1 MKSRTNA
8 RLWSAFVATL
18 SLWLIASW
26 FATGFVENSRTNALI
41 EERSAAVD
49 LLASS
54 LAEDIARDLNRLH
67 NVPTLIANDPNV
79 QNAVAKWGN
88 APRTSPQDKERQK
101 KLWSTDTRLQ
111 TVNQRLDLASGALS
125 VDVSFIMN
133 AAGDCIASSNADKPD
148 SFVGVNYSDRE
159 YFRHAMEGKL
169 GHQFA
174 VGKTSNI
181 PGLFFSAPITLGG
194 RIAGAVAVKINLPAQ
209 SHWVNPADAFISDN
223 NGVIVLA
230 QDKNLEMHSL
240 PGAAIAT
247 VPDSSRMER
256 YKRTQFPAITIRLW
270 EQQSHPAL
278 QMLNDSA
285 IPLLLAHK
293 KIGHENL
300 NLHIAQPLPKVIEF
314 THERIRLFLLF
325 GLLGALI
332 LLLIA
337 GRIVFLRSRNRAQK
351 QLQESEKR
359 YHLLFDTNPM
369 PMWVFAESSLKFLEV
384 NDRAVEH
391 YGYTREE
398 FSRMTLHDIRPAAD
412 IPALRTVLANS
423 PGGVVAMEVRHL
435 KKNGQ
440 LIDVELST
448 MPIQYGGT
456 AARIVLIQDI
466 TERKLAETGLHQQLE
481 FARALNNIAKIV
493 VEQDSPAQLLEDA
506 VHVISEML
514 GTDRALIYDV
524 SFSKRQAIGMTEW
537 LNPQHPDITP
547 TKATY
552 PLDIFIDAAT
562 EVRNT
567 RRWLS
572 SQHDRVNPHL
582 LQDGSGDI
590 LHRQMM
596 IRSLLWY
603 PFSFREDGYYL
614 LTLNHIHS
622 QKEWTEAEIGFLDS
636 VSQLVSV
643 ALEKIH
649 LLAERDLAEL
659 DLHIAATAFESQEG
673 MLITD
678 ADSNILRVNSAFSKI
693 TGYSSEEVIG
703 KNPRM
708 FSSGRQD
715 QEFFKTMWDRINADG
730 TWEGEIWN
738 RRKNGEVFPEYITIA
753 AVKDHCGNVTN
764 YVGALSDITL
774 RKSAEAEIKNLAFY
788 DPLTRLPN
796 RRLLLDRLEQALA
809 SSARSGREGALLFID
824 LDNFKTLNDTL
835 GHDIGDLLLQQVA
848 ERLSACV
855 REGDTVARLGGDE
868 FVVML
873 EDLSENAL
881 DAAAQTEAIG
891 EKILAALNQPYQLAE
906 HTYRNTPSIGATLF
920 LDHMQAPDDIFKHAD
935 IAMYQAKKSG
945 RNTLR
950 FFDPQMQDSINARAS
965 LESELRLGLEK
976 HQFELYYQ
984 IQVDEK
990 RHPVGAETLIR
1001 WEHPE
1006 RGLISPLQFIPLAE
1020 ETGLILPLGRWV
1032 LETACV
1038 QLRKWQQDPHM
1049 NQLVL
1054 AVNVSA
1060 KQFRQAGFVDEV
1072 GAISQRYG
1080 IDPTRLKLE
1089 LTESMLLDN
1098 IQDTIANMNALKKIG
1113 VQFSLD
1119 DFGTGYSSLQYLKRL
1134 PLDQLKI
1141 DQSFV
1146 RDIAN
1151 DPSDKAIVRT
1161 IIAMAHSL
1169 NLDVIAEG
1177 VETEVQRQPLQNKGC
1192 LHYQGYLF
1200 GKPVPIEQ
1208 FESLLKQH
1216 V

>member
-1 MKSRTNA
+1 VKSRTNA

-26 FATGFVENSRTNALI
+26 FATGFVEDSRTNALI
-41 EERSAAVD
+41 EERSSAVD
-49 LLASS
+49 QLATS
-54 LAEDIARDLNRLH
+54 LAADIARDLDRLH
-67 NVPTLIANDPNV
+67 SIPTLIANDPHV
-79 QNAVAKWGN
+79 LGAMAKWGDV
-88 APRTSPQDKERQK
+88 PLTPSPNKTQQK
-101 KLWSTDTRLQ
+101 KIWSDDARLK
-111 TVNQRLDLASGALS
+111 TVNHRLGLASGALS

-133 AAGDCIASSNADKPD
+133 EAGDCIASSNADKPD
-148 SFVGVNYSDRE
+148 SFVGVNYADRE
-159 YFRHAMEGKL
+159 YFRGAMEGKQ

-181 PGLFFSAPITLGG
+181 PGLFFSAPITLDGH
-194 RIAGAVAVKINLPAQ
+194 IAGVVAVKINLPAQ

-223 NGVIVLA
+223 YGVIVLA
-230 QDKNLEMHSL
+230 QDKKLEMRAL

-247 VPDSSRMER
+247 LPDTRRMSR
-256 YKRTQFPAITIRLW
+256 YKRNQFPEITVKPW
-270 EQQSHPAL
+270 EQQPRLAL
-278 QMLNDSA
+278 QTLNDSA
-285 IPLLLAHK
+285 NPLLLVHK
-293 KIGHENL
+293 KIAHEDL
-300 NLHIAQPLPKVIEF
+300 TLHVAEPLPKIIEF
-314 THERIRLFLLF
+314 AHERIRLFLLF

-369 PMWVFAESSLKFLEV
+369 PMWVFAEDSLKFLEV

-398 FSRMTLHDIRPAAD
+398 FARMTLHDIRPTAD
-412 IPALRTVLANS
+412 IPALNTILTNS
-423 PGGVVAMEVRHL
+423 PGGMVAMEVRHL

-448 MPIQYGGT
+448 MPMQYGGI

-466 TERKLAETGLHQQLE
+466 TERKQAEAGLHQQLE
-481 FARALNNIAKIV
+481 FSRALNNIARIV
-493 VEQDSPAQLLEDA
+493 VEQDNPAQLLEDT
-506 VHVISEML
+506 VHVISETL
-514 GTDRALIYDV
+514 STDRALIYDV

-537 LNPQHPDITP
+537 LNPRHPEIQP
-547 TKATY
+547 TKATF
-552 PLDIFIDAAT
+552 PLDIFIAGAT
-562 EVRNT
+562 EI
-567 RRWLS
+567 RRTHHWLT
-572 SQHDRVNPHL
+572 SQHDQVNPYL
-582 LQDGSGDI
+582 VQDGSGDI
-590 LHRQMM
+590 LHKQMM

-603 PFSFREDGYYL
+603 PFAFREDGYYL
-614 LTLNHIHS
+614 LTLNHIYT
-622 QKEWTEAEIGFLDS
+622 QKEWIEAEIGFLDS

-643 ALEKIH
+643 ALEKIR
-649 LLAERDLAEL
+649 LLAERNLTER
-659 DLHIAATAFESQEG
+659 DLHIAATAFESHEG

-678 ADSNILRVNSAFSKI
+678 AECNILRVNSAFSKI
-693 TGYSSEEVIG
+693 TGYSPEEVIG

-715 QEFFKTMWDRINADG
+715 QAFFKTMWDCINTDG

-738 RRKNGEVFPEYITIA
+738 RRKNGEVFPEHITIA
-753 AVKDHCGNVTN
+753 AVKDDKGNVTN

-774 RKSAEAEIKNLAFY
+774 RKSAEAEIKSLAFY

-809 SSARSGREGALLFID
+809 SSARSGQEGALLFID

-873 EDLSENAL
+873 EDLSKNAL
-881 DAAAQTEAIG
+881 EAAAQTEAIG
-891 EKILAALNQPYQLAE
+891 EKILAALNRPYQLAK

-984 IQVDEK
+984 IQVDETQ
-990 RHPVGAETLIR
+990 RPLGAETLIR
-1001 WEHPE
+1001 WVHPE
-1006 RGLISPLQFIPLAE
+1006 RGLISPLHFIPLAE

-1032 LETACV
+1032 LETACA
-1038 QLRKWQQDPHM
+1038 QLRKWQQDPLMRH
-1049 NQLVL
+1049 LVL

-1072 GAISQRYG
+1072 SGISQRHG
-1080 IDPTRLKLE
+1080 IDPSRLKLE

-1151 DPSDKAIVRT
+1151 DHSDKAIVRT

-1177 VETEVQRQPLQNKGC
+1177 VETEAQRQPLQNKGC

-1216 V
+1216 A